1 MLEQSGWSLAPHQE
15 TCLGFRLLVEAPR
28 AADLVRDMAQLFLDR
43 MSARTARRAASG
55 VRRQL
60 VFCGAVWLASE
71 SFTAF
76 VPAGLQQTQPARSVG
91 VSGATPAL
99 LLATLPTEAAKAD
112 DSDAEGWSF
121 NPFYFVAFLVVVG
134 VVRLIGWVFSLKPEM
149 DADADG
155 YKSTTLR
162 GRDSEENLQRRIAEM
177 EARLALEE
185 KQRQALIAGKATA
198 TRGQDDADDDLFSS
212 DLDAQLR
219 AARNS

>member
-1 MLEQSGWSLAPHQE
+1 MPPSCRAIQKVSGRAFRNAPVA
-15 TCLGFRLLVEAPR
+15 TGAFGSKVEAPR
-28 AADLVRDMAQLFLDR
+28 AAWSETWPSVA
-43 MSARTARRAASG
+43 TAVQGRATG
-55 VRRQL
+55 VRRL
-60 VFCGAVWLASE
+60 AFCGAVWLASE

-76 VPAGLQQTQPARSVG
+76 VPAGHQQRARSVR
-91 VSGATPAL
+91 VSGATPAAL
-99 LLATLPTEAAKAD
+99 LLATLSAEARAD

-121 NPFYFVAFLVVVG
+121 NPFYIVAFLVVVG

-155 YKSTTLR
+155 YRSTTLR

-198 TRGQDDADDDLFSS
+198 TRGQDDVDDDLFSS

>member
-1 MLEQSGWSLAPHQE
+1 
-15 TCLGFRLLVEAPR
+15 
-28 AADLVRDMAQLFLDR
+28 MAQLCDR
-43 MSARTARRAASG
+43 HSSARRAAFRG
-55 VRRQL
+55 VGRL
-60 VFCGAVWLASE
+60 TFCGAVWLASE

-76 VPAGLQQTQPARSVG
+76 VPAGHLQQTQPARSVG

-99 LLATLPTEAAKAD
+99 LLATLSTDAAKAD

-149 DADADG
+149 DLDADG

-198 TRGQDDADDDLFSS
+198 TRGQDDVDDDLFSS